1 MPYVEVKIT
10 NTGKGIPDEQIPN
23 LFKPFFSTKPEGT
36 GLGLCIVKKIVE
48 DNNGIIEIQSKK
60 GIGTTVTIR
69 FLKES

>member
-1 MPYVEVKIT
+1 LPYVEVKIT